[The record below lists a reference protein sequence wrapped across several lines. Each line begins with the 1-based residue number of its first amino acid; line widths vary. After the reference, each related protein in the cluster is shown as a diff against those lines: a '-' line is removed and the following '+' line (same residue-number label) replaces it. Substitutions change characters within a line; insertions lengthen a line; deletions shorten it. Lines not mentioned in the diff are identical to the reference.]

1 MKSWKLLPKIED
13 LAKYVE
19 CYWFLEKELND
30 KSFSYP
36 KLNPDP
42 SAHLIVSVSNNTY
55 EYTHNANT
63 QKVSGSHWIF
73 PHLKTF
79 TMDHS
84 APFKIVGIKFK
95 IGALYSLKMNNF
107 SSKLD
112 RVEKVDVNHLIGSSA
127 FSSDKFLMNAA
138 EQKQQVC
145 DVLDEMLLPWLSG
158 CHEDKHSHL
167 VRQIML
173 LLGNTAIAEIGEK
186 LHRSQRTIER
196 SFARVTG
203 LSMKQAQSMIHLEE
217 ILNYLYRVNKED
229 INWAD
234 VANKFGFSDQPH
246 LIRHLKSSIGK
257 TPSNYAQD
265 RDLTIDI
272 YGNFEFD

>member
-1 MKSWKLLPKIED
+1 MKNWKLSPKIED
-13 LAKYVE
+13 VAKYVE
-19 CYWFLEKELND
+19 CYWFLEKELHD
-30 KSFSYP
+30 QSFNYP

-42 SAHLIVSVSNNTY
+42 SSHLIVSNLNGKY
-55 EYTHNANT
+55 EYTHSAKIQN
-63 QKVSGSHWIF
+63 VSGSHWIF

-84 APFKIVGIKFK
+84 APFKIIGVKFK
-95 IGALYSLKMNNF
+95 TGALYSLEMNNF

-112 RVEKVDVNHLIGSSA
+112 KIEMIDVNHLIGSRT
-127 FSSDKFLMNAA
+127 FNPDQLLMNAA

-145 DVLDEMLLPWLSG
+145 NILDEVLSPWLSG
-158 CHEDKHSHL
+158 CQEDNHSHL
-167 VRQIML
+167 VSQIML
-173 LLGNTAIAEIGEK
+173 LLGDTAISEIGEK

-203 LSMKQAQSMIHLEE
+203 LSMKQVQSMIHLEE
-217 ILNYLYRVNKED
+217 ILNYLYQLNKED

-246 LIRHLKSSIGK
+246 LIRHLKSTIGK
-257 TPSNYAQD
+257 TPANYALN

-272 YGNFEFD
+272 YGDFEFD

>member
-1 MKSWKLLPKIED
+1 MKSWKLSPKIESV
-13 LAKYVE
+13 AKYVE
-19 CYWFLEKELND
+19 CYWFLEKELHD
-30 KSFSYP
+30 QSFSFP

-42 SAHLIVSVSNNTY
+42 SAHLVISNLNSTY
-55 EYTHNANT
+55 EYAHSDKIQNVN
-63 QKVSGSHWIF
+63 GSHWIF

-84 APFKIVGIKFK
+84 APFKIIGIKFK
-95 IGALYSLKMNNF
+95 VGALYSLKVNNF

-112 RVEKVDVNHLIGSSA
+112 KIEMIDMNHLIGSNT
-127 FSSDKFLMNAA
+127 FNPDELLVNAGGQ
-138 EQKQQVC
+138 EQQVC
-145 DVLDEMLLPWLSG
+145 DILDEALRPWLSDRY
-158 CHEDKHSHL
+158 EDKHSHL

-203 LSMKQAQSMIHLEE
+203 LSMKQTQSMIHLEE
-217 ILNYLYRVNKED
+217 ILNYLYQLNKED

-257 TPSNYAQD
+257 TPANYALD

>member
-1 MKSWKLLPKIED
+1 MKSWKLSPKIED
-13 LAKYVE
+13 VAKYVE
-19 CYWFLEKELND
+19 CYWFLEKELHD
-30 KSFSYP
+30 QSFSYP

-42 SAHLIVSVSNNTY
+42 SSHLIVSNLNSKY
-55 EYTHNANT
+55 EYTHSAKAQN
-63 QKVSGSHWIF
+63 VSGSHWIF

-84 APFKIVGIKFK
+84 APFKIVGVKFK
-95 IGALYSLKMNNF
+95 IGALYSLKINNF

-112 RVEKVDVNHLIGSSA
+112 KVEMIDVNHLIGSRT
-127 FSSDKFLMNAA
+127 FNLDQLLINAA
-138 EQKQQVC
+138 EQKKQVC
-145 DVLDEMLLPWLSG
+145 NILDEVLLPWLSDS
-158 CHEDKHSHL
+158 HEDKHSHL

-173 LLGNTAIAEIGEK
+173 LVGDTAISEIGGK

-203 LSMKQAQSMIHLEE
+203 LSMKQIQSMIHLEE
-217 ILNYLYRVNKED
+217 ILNDLYQLNKED
-229 INWAD
+229 INWTD
-234 VANKFGFSDQPH
+234 VANKFGFSDQSH
-246 LIRHLKSSIGK
+246 FIRHLKSSIGK
-257 TPSNYAQD
+257 TPANYALD

>member
-1 MKSWKLLPKIED
+1 MKSWKLSPKIED
-13 LAKYVE
+13 VAKYVE
-19 CYWFLEKELND
+19 CYWLLEKELHD
-30 KSFSYP
+30 QSFNYP

-42 SAHLIVSVSNNTY
+42 SSHLIISNSNGKY
-55 EYTHNANT
+55 EYTHGSKT
-63 QKVSGSHWIF
+63 QNVTGSHWIF

-84 APFKIVGIKFK
+84 APFKIIGVKFK
-95 IGALYSLKMNNF
+95 TGALYCLEINKL

-112 RVEKVDVNHLIGSSA
+112 KIEMIDVNHPISSST
-127 FSSDKFLMNAA
+127 FSADQLLMNAA

-145 DVLDEMLLPWLSG
+145 NILDEVLSPWLSE
-158 CHEDKHSHL
+158 CQEDNHSHL

-173 LLGNTAIAEIGEK
+173 LLGDTAISEIGEK

-196 SFARVTG
+196 SFTRVTG
-203 LSMKQAQSMIHLEE
+203 LSMKQAQSMIRLEE
-217 ILNYLYRVNKED
+217 ILNYLYKLNKED

-246 LIRHLKSSIGK
+246 LIRYLKSTIGK
-257 TPSNYAQD
+257 TPSNYALD

-272 YGNFEFD
+272 YGDFEFD

>member
-1 MKSWKLLPKIED
+1 MKSWKLSPKIED
-13 LAKYVE
+13 VAKYVE
-19 CYWFLEKELND
+19 CYWFLEKELHD
-30 KSFSYP
+30 QSFNYP

-42 SAHLIVSVSNNTY
+42 SSHLIVSNLNGKY
-55 EYTHNANT
+55 EYTHSTKT
-63 QKVSGSHWIF
+63 QNVSGSHWIF

-84 APFKIVGIKFK
+84 APFKIIGIKFK
-95 IGALYSLKMNNF
+95 TGALYSLEMNNF

-112 RVEKVDVNHLIGSSA
+112 KIEMIDVNHLIGSR
-127 FSSDKFLMNAA
+127 KFNPDQLLINAA

-145 DVLDEMLLPWLSG
+145 DILDEVLSPWLSD
-158 CHEDKHSHL
+158 CQEDNHSHL
-167 VRQIML
+167 VSQIML
-173 LLGNTAIAEIGEK
+173 LLGDTAISEIGEK

-217 ILNYLYRVNKED
+217 ILNYLYQLNKGD

-246 LIRHLKSSIGK
+246 LIRYLKSTIGK
-257 TPSNYAQD
+257 TPANYALD

-272 YGNFEFD
+272 YGDFEFD

>member
-1 MKSWKLLPKIED
+1 MKSWRLSPKIEHV
-13 LAKYVE
+13 AKYVE
-19 CYWFLEKELND
+19 CYWFLEKELHD

-36 KLNPDP
+36 KLNPYP
-42 SAHLIVSVSNNTY
+42 SSHLIVSNLNSTF
-55 EYTHNANT
+55 EYTHSDKT
-63 QKVSGSHWIF
+63 QNVSGSHWIF

-84 APFKIVGIKFK
+84 APFKIIGIKFK

-112 RVEKVDVNHLIGSSA
+112 KVDMIDVNQLIGSRT
-127 FSSDKFLMNAA
+127 FTPDQLLMNAA
-138 EQKQQVC
+138 EQNQQVC
-145 DVLDEMLLPWLSG
+145 NILDEVLLPWLSD
-158 CHEDKHSHL
+158 CYEDKHSHL

-173 LLGNTAIAEIGEK
+173 LLGDTAIGEIGEK
-186 LHRSQRTIER
+186 LFRSQRTIER

-203 LSMKQAQSMIHLEE
+203 LSMKQVQSMIHLEE
-217 ILNYLYRVNKED
+217 ILNYLYQLNKEN

-246 LIRHLKSSIGK
+246 LIRHLKSSIGN
-257 TPSNYAQD
+257 TPANYALN
-265 RDLTIDI
+265 REFTIDI